1 VRNDTSHIH
10 GPCGCINLTLCC
22 ILFLNVNADKMC
34 ACRYVTAGTTWLTGA
49 FSKVARAG
57 NVAGTKTREKFNM
70 AVSNLTSKVGY
81 KLLPC

>member
-1 VRNDTSHIH
+1 MRNDISHVH